1 MISTSQILSQL
12 STLFPLLLLIL
23 VIEIFFKKLSAQVKK
38 RRYTNLMEKNRL
50 KGLAYEIKCGKYYE
64 EQGYDVEYYGI
75 NKGKKDAGI
84 DLICRKENQIKLL
97 VQCKNHKGIKSIN
110 HENVKVFHSNAI
122 KFIDLN
128 NIEKQFVKLKYAV
141 PNQNILDNSAIK
153 VFQDRYYNCRY
164 EII

>member
-84 DLICRKENQIKLL
+84 DLNMQKRKSNKTIK
-97 VQCKNHKGIKSIN
+97 
-110 HENVKVFHSNAI
+110 
-122 KFIDLN
+122 
-128 NIEKQFVKLKYAV
+128 
-141 PNQNILDNSAIK
+141 NSSS
-153 VFQDRYYNCRY
+153 FSS
-164 EII
+164 